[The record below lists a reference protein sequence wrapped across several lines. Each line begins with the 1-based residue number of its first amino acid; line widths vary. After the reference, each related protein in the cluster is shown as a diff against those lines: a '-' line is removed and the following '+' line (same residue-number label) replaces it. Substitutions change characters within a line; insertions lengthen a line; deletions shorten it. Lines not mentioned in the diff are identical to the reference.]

1 MSATRCVRHVLTTV
15 YYTRFPPKSNPLGK
29 SKATSSPI
37 SSMELSATS
46 ALFRLVC
53 AMTMSAA
60 YRSHSCSH
68 RLDCSG
74 VPRGTMAQVLPT
86 KRLVAMETFASTWDN
101 LFAAAVCRELLWRKT
116 FAAVGKECGA
126 ASDGAQH
133 HQRPR
138 ILISLRLL
146 IGATITRKNGA
157 AQSRAA

>member
-1 MSATRCVRHVLTTV
+1 MCLLLSIIHVFIRKV
-15 YYTRFPPKSNPLGK
+15 IHWRKGEQSHVISNLIDG
-29 SKATSSPI
+29 AQR
-37 SSMELSATS
+37 TS

-74 VPRGTMAQVLPT
+74 APRGTMAQVLPT